1 MTCRCFIYLIKSIN
15 YNKSSLGEIDMKDG
29 NQVCFLLS
37 YYD

>member
-15 YNKSSLGEIDMKDG
+15 YKKSSLGEIDMKDE
-29 NQVCFLLS
+29 NQVCFFLS